1 MEAGRSFQ
9 SLKVLPKAA
18 VSPLFAAIVLNLIL
32 RKIQPMLEVRAKERL
47 RNIDAGDDSQGT
59 IGLIMVCVDDVN
71 ILLHHDDVE
80 FFLETFNKLATPLGG
95 VLITKT
101 RIMTSTS
108 NKSLVDTMLASSDE
122 KIVQTGESL
131 DRAIAAYSKKLED
144 GQLVKEEIV
153 TGLRVLGAPLATNPS
168 ATTLSHLP

>member
-1 MEAGRSFQ
+1 
-9 SLKVLPKAA
+9 
-18 VSPLFAAIVLNLIL
+18 
-32 RKIQPMLEVRAKERL
+32 MLEARAKKRL
-47 RNIDAGDDSQGT
+47 RNNDAGDDSQGT
-59 IGLIMVCVDDVN
+59 IGLIMAYVDDVN

-95 VLITKT
+95 VLNVTKT

-108 NKSLVDTMLASSDE
+108 NKSLVDIMLASPDE
-122 KIVQTGESL
+122 NIVQTGESL
-131 DRAIAAYSKKLED
+131 DRAITAYSKKLED